1 MQCFHIRRLEGHTA
15 LEGPGLTRS
24 NVRKIGPL
32 NKKRKSVKRVSGL
45 THCKG
50 CGQAKVRKAEDRSS
64 TEACS
69 ISSSLNF
76 GDMFSLQIQTRHCAF
91 FLSLHLFVSLCTV
104 DKKLIDWLIDWFARI
119 KYGTSLNT
127 LVQLIELEL
136 ELKQKNIILWITICL
151 IAIIYN

>member
-76 GDMFSLQIQTRHCAF
+76 GDMFSLQIHRLVTVHSFLVYICLSHCAQ
-91 FLSLHLFVSLCTV
+91 LIINW
-104 DKKLIDWLIDWFARI
+104 LIDWLTD
-119 KYGTSLNT
+119 SLESNT
-127 LVQLIELEL
+127 VLVSTLWCSYLNLNRTVE
-136 ELKQKNIILWITICL
+136 QKNIILWITICL
-151 IAIIYN
+151 TVSQ